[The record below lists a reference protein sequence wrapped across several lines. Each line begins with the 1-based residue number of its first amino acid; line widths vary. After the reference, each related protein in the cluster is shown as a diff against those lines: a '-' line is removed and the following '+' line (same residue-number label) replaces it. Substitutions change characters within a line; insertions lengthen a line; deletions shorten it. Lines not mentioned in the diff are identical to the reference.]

1 MKQAWKAAAVAGGLA
16 VFITTG
22 SVAARAGQ
30 QPASSTAG
38 QKPGSAQQVSM
49 AQTPEEHF
57 ARAAEYKEK
66 AAAYRREADDHRK
79 MLADYKARQMPP
91 GLETKLGQEPPW
103 VKKMRKHCESYIT
116 AAEKMAVEA
125 EQFAQFHRMRGEEM
139 RGK

>member
-1 MKQAWKAAAVAGGLA
+1 V
-16 VFITTG
+16 
-22 SVAARAGQ
+22 
-30 QPASSTAG
+30 P
-38 QKPGSAQQVSM
+38 
-49 AQTPEEHF
+49 QTPEEHL

-79 MLADYKARQMPP
+79 MLADYKAKQAP

-116 AAEKMAVEA
+116 AAEKLAVEA
-125 EQFAQFHRMRGEEM
+125 EQFAEFHRMRGEEM

>member
-22 SVAARAGQ
+22 GVAARAAQ
-30 QPASSTAG
+30 AASSTVG
-38 QKPGSAQQVSM
+38 QTPDNLEQSVPQM
-49 AQTPEEHF
+49 PEEHF
-57 ARAAEYKEK
+57 ARAAKYREK
-66 AAAYRREADDHRK
+66 AVAYRREADDHRK
-79 MLADYKARQMPP
+79 MLADYKARQTPP

-125 EQFAQFHRMRGEEM
+125 EQFAEFHRMRGEEM